1 MVGGIRSAL
10 GAVEVAKDIVLFVY
24 GAWGPPN
31 SQGPAELRRQFL
43 VVTSSGLRPAAS
55 LVAAL
60 AVAANEETTENQSS
74 RQPNAAKHRWRR
86 QLHVEF

>member
-1 MVGGIRSAL
+1 M
-10 GAVEVAKDIVLFVY
+10 LFVY

-43 VVTSSGLRPAAS
+43 VVTGSGLRPASS
-55 LVAAL
+55 LVEAL
-60 AVAANEETTENQSS
+60 AVAANEETAGDESS
-74 RQPNAAKHRWRR
+74 RQRNAAKSRWRR